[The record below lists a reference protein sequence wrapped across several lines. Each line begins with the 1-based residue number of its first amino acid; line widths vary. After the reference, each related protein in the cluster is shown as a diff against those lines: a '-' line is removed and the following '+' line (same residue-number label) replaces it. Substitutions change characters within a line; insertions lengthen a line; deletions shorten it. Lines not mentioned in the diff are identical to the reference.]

1 MLKTRI
7 SAGSSLRNFKISDG
21 YGGKR
26 RRGWWKPVLSLLL
39 ILLPWRRRRFG
50 YFQWRGSA
58 DELAEQKN
66 TIASLEESLK
76 KAEGR
81 AVSAAAVCGTKG
93 SED

>member
-39 ILLPWRRRRFG
+39 ILCLGGAGVFG
-50 YFQWRGSA
+50 YFQWRGLQ

-76 KAEGR
+76 KAEDER
-81 AVSAAAVCGTKG
+81 SLLQQSVEQKG